1 MSSMPKSV
9 RPFLRSKMP
18 ELDLLRGV
26 ACLMVLFFHGFAGH
40 FNSIGLSRMPRLF
53 VQTTAYGWTG
63 VNLFFALS
71 GFLITGILIES
82 RQESGYYRR
91 FYIRR
96 ALRILP
102 PYLAVIVALII
113 LSQARL
119 INHPAGWAFIGLSL
133 LYLSN
138 ITDYFGVPIQYRV
151 LWSLAVEEHFYLLW
165 PTCIRR
171 LKLRGTAI
179 VAVAI
184 CVAPLLCRMISSRLG
199 HNPLGFETWFCADGL
214 GMGAL
219 LAVTARMLRKS
230 RLGLWLFAGGGL
242 LLSAGCYLLDRIVG
256 HVVADGSFHITAFNS
271 FCCACVTVTL
281 LLGSRFSIRQRMLEF
296 FGEISYGLYL
306 VHMLCFDFY
315 DRVMPKI
322 WPAISD
328 GHGHFGL
335 MVVRFLTVS
344 AVAVGLSTVSRR
356 YYEDPILRLK
366 GRLAPSE
373 QGKTAG
379 ELPPKLSGVCP
390 AEDIGALS
398 IPPPDWTV
406 P

>member
-1 MSSMPKSV
+1 MNNTPKSV

-26 ACLMVLFFHGFAGH
+26 ACLMVLFFHGFMPYA
-40 FNSIGLSRMPRLF
+40 NTIGLSGMPRLL
-53 VQTTAYGWTG
+53 VQMTAWGWAG

-82 RQESGYYRR
+82 RQEPDYYRR

-102 PYLAVIVALII
+102 AYLLVIAALIL
-113 LSQARL
+113 LSQARM

-138 ITDYFGVPIQYRV
+138 ITDYFGVAIQYRV

-165 PTCIRR
+165 PACIRR

-179 VAVAI
+179 AAVAV
-184 CVAPLLCRMISSRLG
+184 CVAPLLCRLITFGLG
-199 HNPLGFETWFCADGL
+199 HNPIGFATWLSADAL

-219 LAVTARMLRKS
+219 LAVTARMLRQS
-230 RLGLWLFAGGGL
+230 RVGLWLFAGGAL
-242 LLSAGCYLLDRIVG
+242 LVSAGCYMLDRIAG
-256 HVVADGSFHITAFNS
+256 HIVADGAFHITAYNS
-271 FCCACVTVTL
+271 FCCACVTVAL
-281 LLGSRFSIRQRMLEF
+281 LLGSRFSIRLRMLEF

-306 VHMLCFDFY
+306 VHVLCFDFY
-315 DRVMPKI
+315 DHVMPKI

-335 MVVRFLTVS
+335 MVVRFLAAGTL
-344 AVAVGLSTVSRR
+344 AVGLATVSRR

-366 GRLAPSE
+366 HRLAPSE
-373 QGKTAG
+373 LGKTAG
-379 ELPPKLSGVCP
+379 EPEPNPSGVWP
-390 AEDIGALS
+390 AGDIGELS
-398 IPPPDWTV
+398 NPESAA
-406 P
+406 